1 MKRKLALPHSLDL
14 IEYEIVY
21 SRRRTMAIKIDP
33 EGNVKVYA
41 PQGTS
46 DQAVGKMVESKA
58 AWLCRNLAEI
68 RSANAGAV
76 SRHFTEGETFP
87 FLGRDYPL
95 QVKVK
100 PAAQR
105 ITVTLEEDKFEVM
118 TPVADEDIVRGAMEA
133 WYRRSATEYINTR
146 IHHFQSLLPVAPV
159 RVTIR
164 NQKTRWGSC
173 SNRGSLNF
181 NWRLMMAPAEVV
193 DYVVVHELCHLLH
206 PNHSKNFWNQV
217 SAVLPDYR
225 ARQDWLK
232 KNGVRLNF

>member
-118 TPVADEDIVRGAMEA
+118 TPVADEDIVRALWKLGTAGV
-133 WYRRSATEYINTR
+133 RPNISTPGFI
-146 IHHFQSLLPVAPV
+146 ISVPVAGSPLSGS
-159 RVTIR
+159 RFA
-164 NQKTRWGSC
+164 TR
-173 SNRGSLNF
+173 R
-181 NWRLMMAPAEVV
+181 
-193 DYVVVHELCHLLH
+193 
-206 PNHSKNFWNQV
+206 
-217 SAVLPDYR
+217 PDG
-225 ARQDWLK
+225 AAAAT
-232 KNGVRLNF
+232 GAA